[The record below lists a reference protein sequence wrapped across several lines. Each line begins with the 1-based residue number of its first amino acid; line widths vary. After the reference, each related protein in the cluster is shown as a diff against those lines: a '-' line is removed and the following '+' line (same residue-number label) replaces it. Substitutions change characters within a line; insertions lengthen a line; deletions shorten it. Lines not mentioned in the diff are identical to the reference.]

1 MVQKNVFS
9 WLSIGMALA
18 SAVAIYFLPA
28 FSLLF
33 LILLIANMLLA
44 VYSGLRLQRDSVM
57 ARPHSEEQG
66 RKQSGVLLVCRLLVG
81 ALFIFSSFTK
91 GVDPL
96 GTKYKMLDYL
106 SVYGMTWLNDFAM
119 VLAMFMILAEFI
131 VGICLITNIFPRLAV
146 LGATLLMLFFTTTT
160 LFDAIYDLV
169 PDCGCFGTAIKMS
182 NWQTFYKNLVI
193 DAVLIPLILNNKQL
207 KNSLRWPVQFAI
219 GCAYALAFLAF
230 EIYNYRHLPVVDF
243 MNWKV
248 GKQMNAEPA
257 EESRIYLTYRNKVT
271 SETQE
276 YLSPDYPWNDS
287 VWMSQWEFVD
297 QRVEGGNN
305 YLGFSALD
313 EDGNDVTENILTTE
327 NLLMFTSHDLSKVT
341 EKEWSKIKEITE
353 AAENNGFTVVW
364 AVANPPEYVE
374 QLREK
379 YGFLYEV
386 YYGDELEIKTIVRFN
401 PGLIWLDNGLVK
413 DKWSAIDFPVGQKL
427 QAIVGSKQE

>member
-1 MVQKNVFS
+1 MKQKPILS
-9 WLSIGMALA
+9 WVSIGVALA
-18 SAVAIYFLPA
+18 SAVAIYFLPK
-28 FSLLF
+28 FSIGF
-33 LILLIANMLLA
+33 LAILLINILIPIAF
-44 VYSGLRLQRDSVM
+44 
-57 ARPHSEEQG
+57 
-66 RKQSGVLLVCRLLVG
+66 RKSYGASALLVCRLLVG

-106 SVYGMTWLNDFAM
+106 AVYGMTWLNDFAM

-131 VGICLITNIFPRLAV
+131 VGICLVTNIFPRLAV

-160 LFDAIYDLV
+160 LFDAVYDLV

-193 DAVLIPLILNNKQL
+193 DAVLIPLILNNKRL
-207 KNSLRWPVQFAI
+207 ENSLKWPVQFAI
-219 GCAYALAFLAF
+219 GSIFALAFLAF
-230 EIYNYRHLPVVDF
+230 EVYNYRHLPVVDF

-248 GKQMNAEPA
+248 GKQMNAEPI
-257 EESRIYLTYRNKVT
+257 EESRIYLTYKNNST
-271 SETQE
+271 GETQE

-297 QRVEGGNN
+297 QRVEGGGN

-327 NLLMFTSHDLSKVT
+327 NLLMFTSNDLSKVT
-341 EKEWSKIKEITE
+341 EKEWDKIKDITE
-353 AAENNGFTVVW
+353 AAEAKGFTVVW

-379 YGFLYEV
+379 YSFLYEV

-413 DKWSAIDFPVGQKL
+413 DKWSAVDF
-427 QAIVGSKQE
+427 SKALKAF

>member
-1 MVQKNVFS
+1 MKKTFTILS
-9 WLSIGMALA
+9 WASI
-18 SAVAIYFLPA
+18 AIAIICA
-28 FSLLF
+28 FAIPYVTAYKPLF
-33 LILLIANMLLA
+33 LVLLLA
-44 VYSGLRLQRDSVM
+44 NIVLPFLV
-57 ARPHSEEQG
+57 
-66 RKQSGVLLVCRLLVG
+66 RKGYGKPALTVCRLLVG

-119 VLAMFMILAEFI
+119 ILAVVMILAEFI
-131 VGICLITNIFPRLAV
+131 VGICLMTNILPRLAT

-160 LFDAIYDLV
+160 LFDAVYDLV
-169 PDCGCFGTAIKMS
+169 PDCGCFGTAVKMT

-207 KNSLRWPVQFAI
+207 NNRLSVPKQFLIA
-219 GCAYALAFLAF
+219 GVFALAFLGF

-248 GKQMNAEPA
+248 GKQMKAEPA
-257 EESRIYLTYRNKVT
+257 EAPRIYLKYRNKAT
-271 SETQE
+271 GETQE

-297 QRVEGGNN
+297 QRVEGDNN

-313 EDGNDVTENILTTE
+313 EYGDDVTDMILNTE
-327 NLLMFTSHDLSKVT
+327 NLFMFTSHDLSKVT
-341 EKEWSKIKEITE
+341 EKEWEKIKEITE
-353 AAENNGFTVVW
+353 TAEAKGFTVVW
-364 AVANPPEYVE
+364 TVADTPDVIE
-374 QLREK
+374 QLRSK
-379 YGFLYEV
+379 YPFFNEV

-413 DKWSAIDFPVGQKL
+413 DKWSAIDFNKVLKVL
-427 QAIVGSKQE
+427 